1 MRTET
6 PVQVACQ
13 LAPASI
19 HRQAS
24 SPLLAPAWHTRALV
38 VLLLVVP
45 LAGLALVPQTLPV
58 SESRA
63 LSSYLPS
70 VLVSSA
76 LAGYVARFGLP
87 GSILRDL
94 VGRPWDSKRRVLED
108 AALAAGLSFFVIA
121 LDAVLTRILAAPES
135 VFGHALLP
143 VTPAD
148 RAAWCL
154 FAVAAGVGEELVY
167 RGYLQKQL
175 AALSQRPGLGLAL
188 QALLFGIAHGEHGG
202 AVVARFALY
211 GALFGVLAVVRRSLL
226 PGMLAHVAIDLYAAA
241 GG

>member
-1 MRTET
+1 MVPPAFPT
-6 PVQVACQ
+6 PE
-13 LAPASI
+13 P
-19 HRQAS
+19 
-24 SPLLAPAWHTRALV
+24 
-38 VLLLVVP
+38 
-45 LAGLALVPQTLPV
+45 
-58 SESRA
+58 RA

-76 LAGYVARFGLP
+76 LVGYVARFGLP
-87 GSILRDL
+87 GSILSEL
-94 VGRPWDSKRRVLED
+94 VGRLWDSKRRALED

-121 LDAVLTRILAAPES
+121 LDAALTRILAAPES
-135 VFGHALLP
+135 VMGHALLP
-143 VTPAD
+143 VTLAD
-148 RAAWCL
+148 HAAWCL

-167 RGYLQKQL
+167 RGYLQRQL

-211 GALFGVLAVVRRSLL
+211 GALFGCLAVVRRSLL
-226 PGMLAHVAIDLYAAA
+226 PGILAHVAIDLYAAI